1 MRTRH
6 PSIPI
11 PPFFALFCMSPN
23 LTSLRTKKERKY
35 ERKKDNTEESKS
47 TVKYTKIFSINNNYM
62 NEEIYYVLRIFSSKY
77 NGQFLLVYLSIDYES
92 IPLFAQLLKRTNEQ
106 EYNLFLLVNLE
117 WVSDS
122 TYQQLPISHFTSFR
136 SLFFPS
142 VLYFSLCF
150 FYIFLPSS

>member
-1 MRTRH
+1 
-6 PSIPI
+6 
-11 PPFFALFCMSPN
+11 MSPN

-35 ERKKDNTEESKS
+35 ERKKDSTEESKS

-117 WVSDS
+117 
-122 TYQQLPISHFTSFR
+122 
-136 SLFFPS
+136 
-142 VLYFSLCF
+142 
-150 FYIFLPSS
+150 